1 MHENKYYK
9 FNNIPRLEFLILL
22 IITAG
27 LFNSTYVYDE
37 TYTSFYFFKTS
48 DKWARNAIPRYPNKN
63 YSNKSERSGI
73 IYLLKQPK

>member
-9 FNNIPRLEFLILL
+9 FKSIPRLEFLILL

-37 TYTSFYFFKTS
+37 TYTAFYLFLVSSLLFTLIITPPIFTNLKT
-48 DKWARNAIPRYPNKN
+48 K
-63 YSNKSERSGI
+63 
-73 IYLLKQPK
+73 